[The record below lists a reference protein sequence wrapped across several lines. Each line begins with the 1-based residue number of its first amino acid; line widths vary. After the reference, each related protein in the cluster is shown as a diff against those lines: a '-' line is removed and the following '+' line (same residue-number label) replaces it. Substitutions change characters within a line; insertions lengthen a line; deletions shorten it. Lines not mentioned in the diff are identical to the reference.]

1 MHTLTNM
8 LYKGCLVYALLRLP
22 VFAHAGTLYVNCDGR
37 KGLTQVQKAINL
49 LQQSETSGSNTIMVS
64 GSCKENITIQSMD
77 NLTLT
82 AQNGASITDPSN
94 GSLDVIDIADSRRVS
109 LNGFTINGGAN
120 GVVCFDG
127 SLCRLKGNTVQGS
140 ANYGV
145 IVSEAQA
152 TLNGDT
158 LQNHGQNQGGRGLS
172 VIDHGT
178 VDATGISVEGN
189 FDGVVLNSGAYV
201 VIGNSTIQNNQRF
214 GVLASNH
221 STVRCLPCTITNNS
235 NDGVRLQKESEGSFD
250 FGGNTITG
258 NGGAGVTLLDLSF
271 GSFDP
276 GDAVTG
282 NLGGTD
288 VVCKPQFSATRGALT
303 NIGGGTTNCVE
314 P

>member
-1 MHTLTNM
+1 MPALTRKTYFVVLIWAVAM
-8 LYKGCLVYALLRLP
+8 FPLVAQ
-22 VFAHAGTLYVNCDGR
+22 AGTLHVNCDGS
-37 KGLTQVQKAINL
+37 KGLTRIQKAINI
-49 LQQSETSGSNTIMVS
+49 LQQAGSEGPNTILVS

-94 GSLDVIDIADSRRVS
+94 GSIDVIDIADSRRVS
-109 LNGFTINGGAN
+109 INGFTINGGAS
-120 GVVCFDG
+120 GVVCFDA
-127 SLCRLKGNTVQGS
+127 SLCRFSGNTVQGS
-140 ANYGV
+140 AGYGV

-152 TLNGDT
+152 TFNGDT
-158 LQNHGQNQGGRGLS
+158 LQNHAGRGLS
-172 VIDHGT
+172 VINRGT
-178 VDATGISVEGN
+178 VDASGIGVQGN
-189 FDGVVLNSGAYV
+189 GDGIVLNSGAYV
-201 VIGNSTIQNNQRF
+201 VIGNSAIQSNQRF
-214 GVLASNH
+214 GILVANH

-235 NDGVRLQKESEGSFD
+235 SDGVRLQKESEGHFD

-276 GDAVTG
+276 GDVVTG

-303 NIGGGTTNCVE
+303 NIGGTTNCVE
-314 P
+314 N